1 MLFWLLY
8 AHILFWDRN
17 KLKQIHFI
25 FILVSDA
32 FKYLC
37 CFILLPS

>member
-25 FILVSDA
+25 FIFPNKPAGTPHHRGDMQQ
-32 FKYLC
+32 
-37 CFILLPS
+37 